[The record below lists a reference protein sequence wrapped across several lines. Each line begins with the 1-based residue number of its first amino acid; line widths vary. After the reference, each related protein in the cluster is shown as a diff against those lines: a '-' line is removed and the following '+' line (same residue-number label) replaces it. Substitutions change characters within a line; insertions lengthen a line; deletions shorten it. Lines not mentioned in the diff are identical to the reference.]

1 MNKIGCSKTDLAR
14 INVKCQNKCQYSLSP
29 CLLWS
34 ISLRKLG
41 VASYFFGVWGGLE
54 MSAVCWSTM
63 GGEGGGGIGG
73 TTSKSGWA
81 GVGGVTSG
89 LVTGATVEA
98 GTSLASVVVAGQGV

>member
-1 MNKIGCSKTDLAR
+1 MVR
-14 INVKCQNKCQYSLSP
+14 
-29 CLLWS
+29 
-34 ISLRKLG
+34 
-41 VASYFFGVWGGLE
+41 
-54 MSAVCWSTM
+54 
-63 GGEGGGGIGG
+63 GGIGG